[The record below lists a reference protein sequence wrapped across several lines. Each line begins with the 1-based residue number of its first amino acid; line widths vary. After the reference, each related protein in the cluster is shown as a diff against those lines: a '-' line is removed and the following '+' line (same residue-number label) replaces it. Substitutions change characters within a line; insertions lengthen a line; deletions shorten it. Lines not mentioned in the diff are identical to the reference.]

1 MNTPVVPRRSGRREK
16 VVWGV
21 LVAALLGVMGT
32 AIYTAVRPR
41 GPELDRLGP
50 APNFTLISQDA
61 KPFSRDE
68 LLGTV
73 WIADFMYTR
82 CQGLC
87 PILAQRMAT
96 IQEQLTGT
104 RGWKLVSFSVDPEY
118 DTPEVLRAYAAEHGA
133 ETRDWTFLTGE
144 KQTVRNLVTQGFHL
158 AVEEGAGDEKEPTLH
173 SQRIVLVDARGQ
185 IRGYYDALDQDA
197 MTKLVTDARGLIAR
211 GT

>member
-1 MNTPVVPRRSGRREK
+1 MNTPVAPRRSGGREK
-16 VVWGV
+16 LIWGILAAA
-21 LVAALLGVMGT
+21 LVAVMGA
-32 AIYTAVRPR
+32 AILTAVRPR

-50 APNFTLISQDA
+50 APNFTLISQEG

-96 IQEQLTGT
+96 IQGDLQGT
-104 RGWKLVSFSVDPEY
+104 KGWRLVSFSVDPEY
-118 DTPEVLRAYAAEHGA
+118 DTPEVLTAYAAEHGA
-133 ETRDWTFLTGE
+133 DPADWTFLTGE
-144 KQTVRNLVTQGFHL
+144 KRTVRNIVTQGFHL
-158 AVEEGAGDEKEPTLH
+158 AVQDSAGDAKEPTLH
-173 SQRIVLVDARGQ
+173 SQRIVLVDGKGE

-197 MTKLVTDARGLIAR
+197 MTKLVTDARRLISR
-211 GT
+211 GA